1 MFHIHANGLIEPYRD
16 DQAIPAMRRIELQ
29 AFVVDQSRL
38 AVRSD
43 RKRQACRIARQIAG
57 ENPAQDCPASDEPGA
72 YMRQQKAIRATKFGI
87 TENRRSVV
95 VQIQKSRPN
104 MNVLNG

>member
-1 MFHIHANGLIEPYRD
+1 MFYIHANGLIEPDRD
-16 DQAIPAMRRIELQ
+16 DQAIPAMRRVELQ

-38 AVRSD
+38 AVRPD
-43 RKRQACRIARQIAG
+43 RKRQACRITRQIAG
-57 ENPAQDCPASDEPGA
+57 ENPAQDCPASDESGT

-87 TENRRSVV
+87 IQNRRSVV
-95 VQIQKSRPN
+95 VLIQKGRPN